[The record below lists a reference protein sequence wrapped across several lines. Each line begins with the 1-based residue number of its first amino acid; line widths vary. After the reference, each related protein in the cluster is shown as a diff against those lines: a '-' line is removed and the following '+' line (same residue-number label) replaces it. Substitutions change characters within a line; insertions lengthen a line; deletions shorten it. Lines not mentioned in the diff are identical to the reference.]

1 MARPTQST
9 GKYTGISQNITVA
22 GTTAQATNA
31 FDANT
36 WEIRVCSTTACWI
49 NIGVNP
55 TATTGT
61 GSVYLPANW
70 AEFFH
75 VNPGQKIAAIQDTAG
90 GKLNIME
97 LSR

>member
-1 MARPTQST
+1 MARHSEST
-9 GKYTGISQNITVA
+9 GKFTGIAQKVA
-22 GTTAQATNA
+22 VGAASAQATNA

-55 TATTGT
+55 TATSGT
-61 GSVYLPANW
+61 GSFYLPPNW
-70 AEFFH
+70 ADFFH
-75 VNPGQKIAAIQDTAG
+75 VNPGQKIAVIQDAAG
-90 GKLNIME
+90 GNLSVME